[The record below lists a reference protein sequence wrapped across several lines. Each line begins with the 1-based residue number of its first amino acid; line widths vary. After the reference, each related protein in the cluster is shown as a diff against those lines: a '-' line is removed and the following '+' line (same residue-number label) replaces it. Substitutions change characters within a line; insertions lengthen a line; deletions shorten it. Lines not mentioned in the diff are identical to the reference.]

1 MIRVSKASG
10 AAATSPSQSSPS
22 FTTFAPVT
30 RNGSL
35 TCGGLW
41 LDEGEFSRIHQE
53 VKGAKVAP
61 PGRVAAMVQA
71 AAQVRA

>member
-1 MIRVSKASG
+1 MRDTI
-10 AAATSPSQSSPS
+10 
-22 FTTFAPVT
+22 
-30 RNGSL
+30 
-35 TCGGLW
+35 W

-61 PGRVAAMVQA
+61 LGWVAAMAQA